1 MLSTRSPSQPTTRPP
16 TTWRDLKTS
25 QTGRAVGVA
34 LLFIGCVFLVLRAG
48 SAHFALVHAYYF
60 PVLLAAHWFRLTGG
74 VIAGI
79 VAGILASPYVVAIA
93 IPLGQGD
100 LAWVYRMAFFTAV
113 GVFAGAARK
122 LMEARKQRVED
133 TLKDLTST
141 YTRTL
146 QALVRLLEHHD
157 EETSRHCERVAHNA
171 RQVGKRLGLSRR
183 ELETLYWAGY
193 MHDIGKLA
201 SPAKMLLK
209 SGALTGEEYEVMK
222 QHAAIGADTILAITP
237 AFRELAEAIRAHH
250 ERWDGAGYPLGQ
262 NGNDIPLLGRIL
274 TVVDSFEAMTS
285 DRPYRKA
292 MNVHE
297 AREILLRESWQQF
310 DGTIVK
316 NFVEL
321 LTEGAIHIEKTHPK
335 QTTGG
340 PREISPEFLL
350 GTRSDGSEEM
360 ATAEVT
366 AAKSN

>member
-1 MLSTRSPSQPTTRPP
+1 MLGTRSTPPSATRTITTRL
-16 TTWRDLKTS
+16 DLMTS
-25 QTGRAVGVA
+25 HSARAGCVA
-34 LLFIGCVFLVLRAG
+34 LLFIGCVLIVLRAG
-48 SAHFALVHAYYF
+48 SAHFALVHAYYL
-60 PVLLAAHWFRLTGG
+60 PVLLAAHWFRLPGG
-74 VIAGI
+74 VVAGL
-79 VAGILASPYVVAIA
+79 VAGILASPYVVGVS

-113 GVFAGAARK
+113 GVFGGAARK
-122 LMEARKQRVED
+122 LMDARKQRVED

-171 RQVGKRLGLSRR
+171 RQVGKRLSLSRL

-209 SGALTGEEYEVMK
+209 AGTLTGEEYEVMK
-222 QHAAIGADTILAITP
+222 QHAAIGADTIMTITP
-237 AFRELAEAIRAHH
+237 AFGEMAKAIRAHH

-262 NGNDIPLLGRIL
+262 SGSDIPLLGRIL

-285 DRPYRKA
+285 DRPYRRA

-297 AREILLRESWQQF
+297 AREILLQESWRQF
-310 DGTIVK
+310 DGMIV
-316 NFVEL
+316 NIFVQL
-321 LTEGAIHIEKTHPK
+321 LTEGVVHIENTHAK

-340 PREISPEFLL
+340 PREISSEFLL
-350 GTRSDGSEEM
+350 GTGSEAAEDM
-360 ATAEVT
+360 STPDVAATQ
-366 AAKSN
+366 SN